1 MDQRKLPTKVGR
13 SFDLGP
19 AHGGAASPDVRVR
32 TWRPGLASA
41 RGGRPSTTPSAA
53 VFYFIFGLA
62 CQGARPP
69 RTRTLP
75 PRFPARAHPARHDT
89 HAPHAVASWATCPS
103 HQRVGRHGSVVP
115 APWHRHAPATK
126 KKTAGAWAQ
135 QQRGGRRP
143 PHPRPTPV
151 RAHPLPEQGA
161 SEDGTPSPCP
171 RPSSSVFFTWPPM
184 TTMEGSI
191 DQSEGRLES
200 AVPALSPSRVAA
212 PCRRLTSWTTD
223 CMPSAMVGRGG
234 AERGVCV
241 RKKWE
246 GARGRGQDPGARKKK
261 G

>member
-1 MDQRKLPTKVGR
+1 MRRGGGWVGALVRPRPRARRCSIARRPSAHVEAGSSLSAWGAPLHHPQRRCFL
-13 SFDLGP
+13 FYF
-19 AHGGAASPDVRVR
+19 
-32 TWRPGLASA
+32 RPGVP
-41 RGGRPSTTPSAA
+41 RGTPAANAHSPPALPRP
-53 VFYFIFGLA
+53 
-62 CQGARPP
+62 RPP
-69 RTRTLP
+69 RAPRHPRATRGGVMGHLPIPSAGGQARERGASTLA
-75 PRFPARAHPARHDT
+75 PARAGHE
-89 HAPHAVASWATCPS
+89 
-103 HQRVGRHGSVVP
+103 
-115 APWHRHAPATK
+115 